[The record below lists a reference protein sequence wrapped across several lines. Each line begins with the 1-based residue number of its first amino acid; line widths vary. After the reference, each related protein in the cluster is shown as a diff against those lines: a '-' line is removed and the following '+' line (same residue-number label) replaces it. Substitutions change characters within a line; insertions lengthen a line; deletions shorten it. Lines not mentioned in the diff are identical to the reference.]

1 MRLGV
6 YQFSVSGN
14 IQDNLAKIRDAA
26 CRSAES
32 GVRLLVFP
40 ECALTGYPPR
50 NIPAS
55 ENIDFW
61 LLDDAHNELQTL
73 ADRFGLYLIVGTMTK
88 AENSIF
94 NTALCF
100 CPGRQAIAYHKRALW
115 GWDRDNFVPGNEP
128 GILEIDG
135 LKIGVRICF
144 EVRFPE
150 YFRELYRQKT
160 DLNVILFYDVA
171 DRDDESRYD
180 LIRGHIRTRAVEN
193 VCPILTAD
201 ATHPFQTAPTMLTDA
216 SGNVLAEME
225 RGREGLMIFDYEPAQ
240 PNFGERGRIEISDRL
255 ITENTASTEYKQLS
269 EYGKG

>member
-1 MRLGV
+1 MRLGA
-6 YQFSVSGN
+6 YQFPVNGS
-14 IQDNLAKIRDAA
+14 IQENLAKIRNAVY
-26 CRSAES
+26 RSAES
-32 GVRLLVFP
+32 DVRLLAFP
-40 ECALTGYPPR
+40 ECALPGYPPR
-50 NIPAS
+50 NIPSA
-55 ENIDFW
+55 ETVDFA
-61 LLDDAHNELQTL
+61 LLEEAHRELQTL
-73 ADRFGLYLIVGTMTK
+73 ADRFGLHLIVGTMTK
-88 AENSIF
+88 PDNRIF

-100 CPGRQAIAYHKRALW
+100 CPGGQAVPYRKRALW
-115 GWDRDNFVPGNEP
+115 GWDRDNFAPGNEP

-160 DLNVILFYDVA
+160 DLNVVLFYDVS
-171 DRDDESRYD
+171 DRDDAARYD

-216 SGNVLAEME
+216 SGTVLAEME
-225 RGREGLMIFDYEPAQ
+225 RGREGLMVFDYEPAQ

-255 ITENTASTEYKQLS
+255 AAENAASCTQRDRHA
-269 EYGKG
+269 

>member
-1 MRLGV
+1 MRLGA
-6 YQFSVSGN
+6 YQFAVGES
-14 IQDNLAKIRDAA
+14 IQDNLTRIRDAV
-26 CRSAES
+26 CRAAES

-55 ENIDFW
+55 GNVDFA
-61 LLDDAHNELQTL
+61 LLDDAHKELQTL

-88 AENSIF
+88 AEDSVF
-94 NTALCF
+94 NTAFCF
-100 CPGRQAIAYHKRALW
+100 CPGLQAIPYHKRALW
-115 GWDRDNFVPGNEP
+115 GWDRDNFVPGNKP

-150 YFRELYRQKT
+150 YFRELYRQNT
-160 DLNVILFYDVA
+160 DLNVILFYDIS
-171 DRDDESRYD
+171 DRDDAVRYD

-193 VCPILTAD
+193 VCPIFTVNT
-201 ATHPFQTAPTMLTDA
+201 THPFQTAPTMLTDA
-216 SGNVLAEME
+216 SGTVLAEME
-225 RGREGLMIFDYEPAQ
+225 RGQDGLMIIDYEPAQ

-255 ITENTASTEYKQLS
+255 VAGVTTLT
-269 EYGKG
+269 

>member
-1 MRLGV
+1 MRLGA
-6 YQFSVSGN
+6 YQFAVNGSIN
-14 IQDNLAKIRDAA
+14 ENLAKIRDAV
-26 CRSAES
+26 CHSAES

-73 ADRFGLYLIVGTMTK
+73 ADRFGMYLIVGTMTK

-171 DRDDESRYD
+171 NRDDESRYD

-225 RGREGLMIFDYEPAQ
+225 RGREGLMIFDCEPAQ
-240 PNFGERGRIEISDRL
+240 PNFGERGRTEIICEL
-255 ITENTASTEYKQLS
+255 
-269 EYGKG
+269 